1 MKKYKFLSFLVIA
14 VIMGCANAY
23 KLEKKSNLNFTESY
37 FKSWSSGV
45 KDGGSGYSIFLFL
58 DKNFDLKNNKTEIK
72 GIYFKEKYA
81 SIKAQGENKF
91 QAFVK
96 DGSIVNVIV
105 EKGKKEIV
113 ETKEDEK
120 IPFELKENE
129 AVISYLV
136 NDKNKYVKI
145 ILNEK
150 KTMDFPM

>member
-14 VIMGCANAY
+14 VIMGCANTY

-45 KDGGSGYSIFLFL
+45 KDGGSGYSIFLLL

-113 ETKEDEK
+113 ETKDDEK

>member
-105 EKGKKEIV
+105 EKGKKETV

>member
-81 SIKAQGENKF
+81 QIKGQGQNKF
-91 QAFVK
+91 QAFIK
-96 DGSIVNVIV
+96 EGSGVDIIA
-105 EKGKKEIV
+105 EKGKKELV
-113 ETKEDEK
+113 EIKNDEK
-120 IPFELKENE
+120 FPFELKENE
-129 AVISYLV
+129 AVINYLV

-145 ILNEK
+145 VLSK
-150 KTMDFPM
+150 RKTMDFPM